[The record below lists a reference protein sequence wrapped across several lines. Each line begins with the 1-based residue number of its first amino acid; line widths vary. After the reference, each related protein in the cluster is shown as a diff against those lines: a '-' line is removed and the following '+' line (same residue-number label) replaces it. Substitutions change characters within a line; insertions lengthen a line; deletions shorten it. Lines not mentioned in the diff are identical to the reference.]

1 MTKFA
6 DPTDIVGA
14 TFWLISIAMVAA
26 TAFLILERRRVSDRW
41 KAPVT
46 VAGLVTLVSAFQYF
60 YLRDV
65 WTETGKVST
74 IFRFIDWQLTVPM
87 QTVIFYLVL
96 GAVAT
101 VSAGVFWRL
110 LVASVVMIGSAYLGA
125 AGHMSPTLG
134 FLISAAGG
142 LYILGEVYL
151 GEASK
156 VNAASGNAVV
166 QSGFNALRLIA
177 TIGWAIYPLGY
188 FMEFLGGGVDPES
201 INVIYNLADFLNKI
215 AFGLVVY
222 RTAVVDT
229 GESKDV
235 GHGIRPTRT
244 GRLEP

>member
-1 MTKFA
+1 MTKFV

-14 TFWLISIAMVAA
+14 TFWLISIAMAAA
-26 TAFLILERRRVSDRW
+26 TVFLLFERRRVADRW

-46 VAGLVTLVSAFQYF
+46 IAGAVTLVSAIQYF

-65 WTETGKVST
+65 WTATGKVST
-74 IFRFIDWQLTVPM
+74 VYRFIDWQLTVPM

-96 GAVAT
+96 AAVAA

-110 LVASVVMIGSAYLGA
+110 LVASVVMIGAAYLGA
-125 AGHMSPTLG
+125 AGYMSPTLG
-134 FLISAAGG
+134 FLIAAAGG
-142 LYILGEVYL
+142 LYILGEIYL

-156 VNAASGNAVV
+156 VNSASGNAVV
-166 QSGFNALRLIA
+166 QGSFNALRLIA

-188 FMEFLGGGVDPES
+188 FMEFLGGGVDPKS

-222 RTAVVDT
+222 RAAVKDT
-229 GESKDV
+229 G
-235 GHGIRPTRT
+235 
-244 GRLEP
+244 